1 MWAPFAIISNAV
13 SSTSNVATITTADDE
28 DHSISK
34 SVPQSVDGG
43 MALGVNALA
52 MAAAQAMGSVV
63 SAPIFHALQLER
75 GQAGDAS
82 ISISFS
88 VLGCFVAGGVYLI
101 CSPWESGRD
110 LDNVNIEQF

>member
-13 SSTSNVATITTADDE
+13 SSTAIVGTIIDADDE
-28 DHSISK
+28 DHSMNK
-34 SVPQSVDGG
+34 NVPPSVDGG

-52 MAAAQAMGSVV
+52 MAIAQVMGSVV

-101 CSPWESGRD
+101 CSPWESDHD
-110 LDNVNIEQF
+110 LDNLNIEQF